1 MSDESGSDDER
12 DSGDERDPEATLD
25 EWKETMQAEHAE
37 AIANPDPAEDHRIE
51 GVTQVPHRVFFAY
64 DAETDSLE
72 RDEVEQVGELT
83 DPELRSCS
91 CGVRG
96 MTPEEARE
104 HVRAARDGTEAP
116 TE

>member
-1 MSDESGSDDER
+1 MSDERG
-12 DSGDERDPEATLD
+12 SGDERDPEATLD
-25 EWKETMQAEHAE
+25 EWKESMRAEHEA

-51 GVTQVPHRVFFAY
+51 GVTQVPHRVSFAY
-64 DAETDSLE
+64 DAATDSLV

-83 DPELRSCS
+83 DPELRSCT

-104 HVRAARDGTEAP
+104 HVRAARDGTGTA